1 MPRNRRLSNAAHS
14 KGEVVYDSSFDALRS
29 VGEAH
34 GRIFVVHS
42 FTRGLVGLNED
53 VLSPSPVGGV
63 ASNDPDQDD
72 TSSCEAIG

>member
-14 KGEVVYDSSFDALRS
+14 RGEVGYDYSFDALRS

-34 GRIFVVHS
+34 CRIFVVHS

-53 VLSPSPVGGV
+53 VLSSSPVGGM
-63 ASNDPDQDD
+63 AFSDPVQDD
-72 TSSCEAIG
+72 ISSCGRVV